1 MKTSQRASANIKSLH
16 EKALETARNYIRLE
30 KELLEIIIEIEKKKA
45 YRRLGYSSLYT
56 YVNEGLKIS
65 PSTSYN
71 FIQVARKSIEVPALK
86 EEVSSGRI
94 SISKAKKI
102 APVLN
107 KENHQQWFTV
117 AHSST
122 HRKLEREV
130 ALASPTQAVP
140 EKVNYVPSTEKVS
153 ERVQVKRSVP
163 RLAVQ
168 LGVSEK
174 LMLKL
179 RDVQN
184 LESQRQKK
192 NITLEETLEALTEL
206 YLEKKDPVRKAK
218 RQKARGKLKPL
229 SHPLTPTNAMPIG
242 EKIKN
247 AAPKSSLRNGKPQN
261 SSHMQKNSSR
271 DLLILDPCSKENT
284 KEHEFKIEY
293 KAKREPNPFHP
304 QKLKPRVRPRFTSRK
319 NKRTPLPA
327 HILHQ
332 VQLRDGR
339 QCSYHNHKGQRCD
352 SRRFLENSS

>member
-1 MKTSQRASANIKSLH
+1 M
-16 EKALETARNYIRLE
+16 
-30 KELLEIIIEIEKKKA
+30 
-45 YRRLGYSSLYT
+45 
-56 YVNEGLKIS
+56 NEGLKIS

-130 ALASPTQAVP
+130 ALANPTQAVP

-192 NITLEETLEALTEL
+192 NITLEENSRSLDGALL
-206 YLEKKDPVRKAK
+206 
-218 RQKARGKLKPL
+218 GK
-229 SHPLTPTNAMPIG
+229 
-242 EKIKN
+242 E
-247 AAPKSSLRNGKPQN
+247 
-261 SSHMQKNSSR
+261 
-271 DLLILDPCSKENT
+271 
-284 KEHEFKIEY
+284 
-293 KAKREPNPFHP
+293 
-304 QKLKPRVRPRFTSRK
+304 RPREESQET
-319 NKRTPLPA
+319 
-327 HILHQ
+327 
-332 VQLRDGR
+332 
-339 QCSYHNHKGQRCD
+339 KGQRKTKTPLTSTHTYGCD
-352 SRRFLENSS
+352 TYGCDTYW